1 MLAGKQ
7 VDKGDSVLVESDIFG
22 VQVKEGAVNVLCAHC
37 LRECRSFAETSNC
50 TLDGTKYGAVAS
62 DCDASDTENSLYK
75 NTPRAKPCPFGSSC
89 LSKFCSDACI
99 QNSTGHHSLFGW
111 HALCCLGDS
120 FALRSASTEFHR
132 FCLNTSET
140 FWLTATMIAKTMD
153 PASTTT
159 MHTLINAVDF
169 SLSWSAV
176 AARSI
181 LDSKV
186 VRYEDFLFVQNQI
199 DDNLCQAW
207 QLLVAFWSHFT
218 DEIVQRT
225 LRDLTLEVFS
235 HLAAVIELHFKPV
248 SLDSFSAEGLTEE
261 RVAKLAQSS
270 RLLSSSAKHA
280 IVRDKQIKKRSDS
293 SRELILCRDRSYRL
307 LIFSPRLLGLTH
319 SCSPNTQVEVVYDSG
334 VLKTKLLALQ
344 NISEHEQLTISFVGM
359 SSLADTRRHRLV
371 SQFGIWCACARCSWE
386 KKEYHHDLEERAL
399 YRLGL
404 QYLEEEQFQESE
416 AVFNFALTKWI
427 GPELLHSLGQ
437 AVLGQGK
444 WRSAHEIWHAAHA
457 MFPGHESLAEQV
469 RKDRAYSI
477 SLASVQANVE
487 VSNLQPTGVHGIML
501 SSLPIL
507 SPVSCTHWVQIAES
521 AAKRAN
527 GWSRRR
533 HRAVPTTDLPI
544 HDIPELIG
552 AWNELMANTICPL
565 LSNAIPGVAVHDIK
579 VHDAFIV
586 NYDANHGQRFL
597 PLHTDEGDWSLTLAL
612 NDESEYDGGGT
623 LFDEH
628 QLLIRPNIGELVA
641 FRSSLL
647 HAGAPLLTGTRYIIA
662 AFLYIAQLDLK
673 DARQSV

>member
-1 MLAGKQ
+1 MLAAKQ
-7 VDKGDSVLVESDIFG
+7 FDKGDTVIVENDVFG
-22 VQVKEGAVNVLCAHC
+22 VQLKEGAVNVLCAHC
-37 LRECRSFAETSNC
+37 LCECRSFAEISNC
-50 TLDGTKYGAVAS
+50 TLDGKRHGAVAG
-62 DCDASDTENSLYK
+62 DCDNSDTENSSYK
-75 NTPRAKPCPFGSSC
+75 NTPRAKTCPFGSSC

-99 QNSTGHHSLFGW
+99 QKSIGHQSRFGW

-120 FALRSASTEFHR
+120 FAFRSASTEFHR
-132 FCLNTSET
+132 FCLHTSET
-140 FWLTATMIAKTMD
+140 FWLTATIIAKTMD

-159 MHTLINAVDF
+159 MYTLINAADF

-176 AARSI
+176 ASRSI
-181 LDSKV
+181 LDSEV
-186 VRYEDFLFVQNQI
+186 VRYEDFLYVQNQME
-199 DDNLCQAW
+199 DNLCQAW
-207 QLLVAFWSHFT
+207 GLLVAFWSHFT

-235 HLAAVIELHFKPV
+235 HLAAIIELRFKPV
-248 SLDSFSAEGLTEE
+248 SLDSFSSAGLTEQ

-270 RLLSSSAKHA
+270 RLLSSSAKDA
-280 IVRDKQIKKRSDS
+280 IVREKQLVQIKNRSDCS
-293 SRELILCRDRSYRL
+293 SRELILYGDRSYRL
-307 LIFSPRLLGLTH
+307 LIFSPRLLGLAH

-334 VLKTKLLALQ
+334 ALKTKLIALQ

-404 QYLEEEQFQESE
+404 QYLEEEKFQESE

-444 WRSAHEIWHAAHA
+444 WGSAHEIWHAAHA
-457 MFPGHESLAEQV
+457 MFPGYESLAEQV
-469 RKDRAYSI
+469 RKDRAYNT

-487 VSNLQPTGVHGIML
+487 VSNLEPTGVHGIML
-501 SSLPIL
+501 SSQPIL
-507 SPVSCTHWVQIAES
+507 SPVSCTRWVKIAES

-527 GWSRRR
+527 GWSKRR

-544 HDIPELIG
+544 HDIPELID
-552 AWNELMANTICPL
+552 AWNELMVNTICPL

-586 NYDANHGQRFL
+586 KYDATHGQRFL

-623 LFDEH
+623 LFEEH
-628 QLLIRPNIGELVA
+628 QLLIRPNVGELVA

-647 HAGAPLLTGTRYIIA
+647 HAGAPLLTGMRYIIA
-662 AFLYIAQLDLK
+662 AFLYI
-673 DARQSV
+673 S

>member
-1 MLAGKQ
+1 MLAAKQ
-7 VDKGDSVLVESDIFG
+7 FDKGDTVIVENDVFG
-22 VQVKEGAVNVLCAHC
+22 VQLKEGAVNVLCAHC
-37 LRECRSFAETSNC
+37 LCECRSFAEISNC
-50 TLDGTKYGAVAS
+50 TLDGKRHGAVAG
-62 DCDASDTENSLYK
+62 DCDNSDTENSSYK
-75 NTPRAKPCPFGSSC
+75 NTPRAKTCPFGSSC

-99 QNSTGHHSLFGW
+99 QKSIGHQSRFGW

-120 FALRSASTEFHR
+120 FAFRSASTEFHR
-132 FCLNTSET
+132 FCLHTSET
-140 FWLTATMIAKTMD
+140 FWLTATIIAKTMD

-159 MHTLINAVDF
+159 MYTLINAADF

-176 AARSI
+176 ASRSI
-181 LDSKV
+181 LDSEV
-186 VRYEDFLFVQNQI
+186 VRYEDFLYVQNQME
-199 DDNLCQAW
+199 DNLCQAW
-207 QLLVAFWSHFT
+207 GLLVAFWSHFT

-235 HLAAVIELHFKPV
+235 HLAAIIELRFKPV
-248 SLDSFSAEGLTEE
+248 SLDSFSSAGLTEQ

-270 RLLSSSAKHA
+270 RLLSSSAKDA
-280 IVRDKQIKKRSDS
+280 IVREKQLVQIKNRSDCS
-293 SRELILCRDRSYRL
+293 SRELILYGDRSYRL
-307 LIFSPRLLGLTH
+307 LIFSPRLLGLAH

-334 VLKTKLLALQ
+334 ALKTKLIALQ
-344 NISEHEQLTISFVGM
+344 NISEHEQLTISFVRM

-404 QYLEEEQFQESE
+404 QYLEEEKFQESE

-444 WRSAHEIWHAAHA
+444 WGSAHEIWHAAHA
-457 MFPGHESLAEQV
+457 MFPGYESLAEQV
-469 RKDRAYSI
+469 RKDRAYNT

-487 VSNLQPTGVHGIML
+487 VSNLEPTGVHGIML
-501 SSLPIL
+501 SSQPIL
-507 SPVSCTHWVQIAES
+507 SPVSCTRWVKIAES

-527 GWSRRR
+527 GWSKRR

-544 HDIPELIG
+544 HDIPELID
-552 AWNELMANTICPL
+552 AWNELMVNTICPL

-586 NYDANHGQRFL
+586 KYDATHGQRFL

-623 LFDEH
+623 LFEEH
-628 QLLIRPNIGELVA
+628 QLLIRPNVGELVA

-647 HAGAPLLTGTRYIIA
+647 HAGAPLLTGMRYIIA
-662 AFLYIAQLDLK
+662 AFLYI
-673 DARQSV
+673 S